1 MLYRLDKLAGIFG
14 ICRQFLFQLTINPL
28 TGSVLYTCINLYE
41 RKMIDVQV
49 DICILIYINETKI
62 K

>member
-28 TGSVLYTCINLYE
+28 TGCVLYTYINLYE
-41 RKMIDVQV
+41 RKMIDVQ
-49 DICILIYINETKI
+49 ILIYVP
-62 K
+62 

>member
-28 TGSVLYTCINLYE
+28 TGCVLYTCINLYE
-41 RKMIDVQV
+41 RKMIDVQ
-49 DICILIYINETKI
+49 ILIYVP
-62 K
+62 